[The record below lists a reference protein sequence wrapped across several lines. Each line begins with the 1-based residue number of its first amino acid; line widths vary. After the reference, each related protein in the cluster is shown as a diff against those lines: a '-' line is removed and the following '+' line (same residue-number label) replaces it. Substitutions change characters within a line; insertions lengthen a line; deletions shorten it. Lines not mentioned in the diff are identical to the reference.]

1 MLPAPG
7 SRLSPFAPGGSQHL
21 PASGGSR
28 QLPASGAFRQFQRLR
43 PPISRRRPAAPGS
56 WRHPPAPNRSRLLP
70 AAPGSSWRLPV
81 APGCSATN
89 LVHPLGLR
97 SDAVSGSRQG
107 SGVCSRPPA
116 VPAAAPS
123 RSRARPAA
131 PGGSRLLP
139 PPGLKQLAAQTRGA
153 GTGRGCSRLLPAAA
167 AAASA
172 IKRWLSLLR
181 LRRSGLRARRRPQPP
196 ATPTRLSVSLPIM
209 RARLLLAAGCS
220 SHPPQLPLP
229 LRPQRG

>member
-1 MLPAPG
+1 M
-7 SRLSPFAPGGSQHL
+7 
-21 PASGGSR
+21 
-28 QLPASGAFRQFQRLR
+28 
-43 PPISRRRPAAPGS
+43 
-56 WRHPPAPNRSRLLP
+56 
-70 AAPGSSWRLPV
+70 
-81 APGCSATN
+81 
-89 LVHPLGLR
+89 
-97 SDAVSGSRQG
+97 SGSRQG

-131 PGGSRLLP
+131 PGSSRLLP

-172 IKRWLSLLR
+172 IKRWLSLPR

-220 SHPPQLPLP
+220 RHPPQLPLP